1 MPRLWSNQGDL
12 HCRPQARRQRRPL
25 CWQTLQRSQS
35 RRQPAKPWK
44 PAPPIRKLW
53 RLLRQAQTHPAP
65 AFSQLSPL
73 QHQSRAP
80 PARQVGCRGMSRA
93 PTLHA
98 KKWQAFGFDEVW
110 SCMLFS
116 AMCIRAPRT
125 LCLCFYWLPRQYI
138 MHATECG
145 CPQPCPGWEWVY
157 QQGVETSQPGLAGQI
172 KVLTCGTCL
181 RVPWLVR
188 SAVVGR
194 VMTWE
199 SIAGGTAGSNG
210 DRSLGFRDLNC
221 WLGDVSGSC
230 DRSRSKLA
238 MGTGPLVSEI
248 SSAGRVISWE
258 GGAGGGARW
267 RW

>member
-1 MPRLWSNQGDL
+1 MPKNGRRLASMKCGAACSSQPCASELLERCAFAFIGCLDNIS
-12 HCRPQARRQRRPL
+12 CTPQ
-25 CWQTLQRSQS
+25 T
-35 RRQPAKPWK
+35 
-44 PAPPIRKLW
+44 
-53 RLLRQAQTHPAP
+53 T
-65 AFSQLSPL
+65 
-73 QHQSRAP
+73 
-80 PARQVGCRGMSRA
+80 
-93 PTLHA
+93 
-98 KKWQAFGFDEVW
+98 
-110 SCMLFS
+110 
-116 AMCIRAPRT
+116 
-125 LCLCFYWLPRQYI
+125 
-138 MHATECG
+138 G